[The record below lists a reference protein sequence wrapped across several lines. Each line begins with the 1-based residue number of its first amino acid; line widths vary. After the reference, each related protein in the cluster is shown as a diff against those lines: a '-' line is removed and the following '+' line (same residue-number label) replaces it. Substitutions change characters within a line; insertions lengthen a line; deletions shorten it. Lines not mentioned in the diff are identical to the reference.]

1 MVALFD
7 TQKAVEKL
15 RRSGVPEGEA
25 AATVEVMTEAASEL
39 VTTDRLDAAVER
51 LRAEILR
58 VEERQRTELYRALL
72 IAAFVIIGTMT
83 AIMTALT
90 QL

>member
-15 RRSGVPEGEA
+15 RGSGVPEGEA
-25 AATVEVMTEAASEL
+25 VATVEVLTEAVSEL

-51 LRAEILR
+51 LRAELLR

>member
-15 RRSGVPEGEA
+15 RGSGVPEGEA
-25 AATVEVMTEAASEL
+25 VATVEVMTEAASEL

-58 VEERQRTELYRALL
+58 VEERQRAELYRALL